1 MSYMMS
7 LEIARDLASTKNARA
22 LFDDDVRRAIT
33 LYKLGASIADLML
46 FDRSS
51 LAEARNGGEPPYRIL
66 LSDRISAVER
76 FKRRLPCVL
85 EALSWHPIAVETMPR
100 FGKFFESIDWPYVL
114 LETDEYRC
122 NFWDSEW
129 FTTSEEFDRTLE
141 FAVSAIDD
149 RAIAA
154 PGQRF
159 RWRRPLFT
167 SLGEAIEI
175 LLCLARVDLCGRQNG
190 TQDMAMGSP
199 GLQQQ
204 LFKVVEDLPSFQ
216 CGSQAPADGG
226 SQALNAA
233 CDDRFGSG
241 TDEKPHW
248 RASA

>member
-7 LEIARDLASTKNARA
+7 LEIARDPASTKNARA

-33 LYKLGASIADLML
+33 LSKLGASIADLML

-76 FKRRLPCVL
+76 FKRRLPSVL

-100 FGKFFESIDWPYVL
+100 FGKFFENIDWPYVL

-129 FTTSEEFDRTLE
+129 FTTSEEFDLTLE

-149 RAIAA
+149 RAIAVPGNAFGGEGRYSPAWEKLLKFCFVSPEVIYAGDKTALKTWPWGA
-154 PGQRF
+154 PVCSNSSSKLLNVCARIGPMRLSKTCIEAES
-159 RWRRPLFT
+159 RW
-167 SLGEAIEI
+167 SE
-175 LLCLARVDLCGRQNG
+175 GR
-190 TQDMAMGSP
+190 D
-199 GLQQQ
+199 
-204 LFKVVEDLPSFQ
+204 
-216 CGSQAPADGG
+216 CDG
-226 SQALNAA
+226 
-233 CDDRFGSG
+233 
-241 TDEKPHW
+241 
-248 RASA
+248 

>member
-7 LEIARDLASTKNARA
+7 LEIVRDPAITKDAWT

-33 LYKLGASIADLML
+33 LSKLGASIADLML

-51 LAEARNGGEPPYRIL
+51 LAEAGNRGERPYRIL

-100 FGKFFESIDWPYVL
+100 FGKFFENIDWPYVL

-129 FTTSEEFDRTLE
+129 FMTSEEFDRTLE

-149 RAIAA
+149 GAIAA
-154 PGQRF
+154 PGNAFGGEGRYSPAWEKLLKFCFVSPELIYTGDKTALMTWPWGAPVCCNSSSKLLKTYLRF
-159 RWRRPLFT
+159 
-167 SLGEAIEI
+167 
-175 LLCLARVDLCGRQNG
+175 
-190 TQDMAMGSP
+190 
-199 GLQQQ
+199 
-204 LFKVVEDLPSFQ
+204 
-216 CGSQAPADGG
+216 
-226 SQALNAA
+226 NAA
-233 CDDRFGSG
+233 RKRLRGA
-241 TDEKPHW
+241 P
-248 RASA
+248 RRRRMR